1 MTIILGKPLAKTLAK
16 TIGRAFTRP
25 AMVGELMA
33 NALIANALI
42 ASLVVGGFAL
52 TSVVTAPPVAAQGF
66 SEGYNFLKAVRDR
79 EGEEVTKTLN
89 EPGSTIIN
97 TRDVTTGESA
107 LHIVTARRDVAWVRF
122 LTARGANPNIED
134 VKGVTPLQIASRLG
148 MIEAVEVLLKAGAR
162 VDNANS
168 SGETALMAAV
178 HRRDLAMVRLLLT
191 NGANADRSDNSGRT
205 ARDYAALLT
214 GSSQILEAIERSDEE
229 EAAASAGPAYGPS
242 F

>member
-1 MTIILGKPLAKTLAK
+1 MTIIDAKTLGK
-16 TIGRAFTRP
+16 TIGRTFIKPLTAGGLV
-25 AMVGELMA
+25 ASA
-33 NALIANALI
+33 AL
-42 ASLVVGGFAL
+42 ASFVVGGFAL
-52 TSVVTAPPVAAQGF
+52 TSVVTAPPAAAQGF

-79 EGEEVTKTLN
+79 DGEEVTKTLN

-97 TRDVTTGESA
+97 TRDITTGESA

-134 VKGVTPLQIASRLG
+134 EKGVTPLQIASRLG
-148 MIEAVEVLLKAGAR
+148 LIEAVETLLKAGAR

-214 GSSQILEAIERSDEE
+214 GSTQILEAIERSDEE